1 MDHYKEALEK
11 AREEYEKAR
20 EQGYT
25 WLMGLLEGM
34 FPDLKEGEDERIRK
48 ALIDGVRQIRCKNG
62 ITQEQMI
69 DWLEKQ
75 KAKERLDRMAPIYN
89 DKESFESALEKAWK
103 YYNESAS
110 RTVDSFEDDY
120 IECVFSK
127 GFREGFLYKEK
138 QKELPT
144 NEEMLRTLR
153 AEYEKGVA
161 DTIAKYEQKEQKF
174 TEKQDYSDLTDLE
187 RAIHRG
193 FLVVGV
199 ENVPVTII
207 KETAQDCL
215 AWMKPA
221 EWSEE
226 DELMRTVIIQ
236 TLERFGGRGTT
247 GMQIDW
253 LKSLPER
260 FNLQPKQ
267 EWTIEDA
274 KPGDILHT
282 SSTASS
288 KTFIFN
294 GIRNDEHG
302 SVECFCCYDSEDGF
316 RKGEEELIGWKTDK
330 YRLATPKQ
338 CIKLGRIMGK
348 AGYIFHFETN
358 KLQKLNKLHWKPSDE
373 QMYALQTVY
382 EYLSTSSSANI
393 ELSDALRK
401 LYNDLQKLL

>member
-1 MDHYKEALEK
+1 MDRYEEALAK
-11 AREEYEKAR
+11 ARVEYEKAR
-20 EQGYT
+20 KQGYA
-25 WLMGLLEGM
+25 WLMNLLEGM
-34 FPDLKEGEDERIRK
+34 FPELKESEDERISRLIYCIIRDTPEVDDVLRENGRSVIE
-48 ALIDGVRQIRCKNG
+48 ALAY
-62 ITQEQMI
+62 
-69 DWLEKQ
+69 LEKQ
-75 KAKERLDRMAPIYN
+75 KDLDKMIVVSPEVWDNAIN
-89 DKESFESALEKAWK
+89 DAYKNGKKNGEK
-103 YYNESAS
+103 
-110 RTVDSFEDDY
+110 
-120 IECVFSK
+120 
-127 GFREGFLYKEK
+127 
-138 QKELPT
+138 
-144 NEEMLRTLR
+144 
-153 AEYEKGVA
+153 
-161 DTIAKYEQKEQKF
+161 QKEQKF
-174 TEKQDYSDLTDLE
+174 TEKQDYSDLNDLE

-215 AWMKPA
+215 AWMKPQKGANGNEKEIPNEQKPA
-221 EWSEE
+221 EWSKE
-226 DELMRTVIIQ
+226 DEEMRINILQEIANIKDVFPKINIQ
-236 TLERFGGRGTT
+236 PEF
-247 GMQIDW
+247 DW

-288 KTFIFN
+288 KTFIFK

-358 KLQKLNKLHWKPSDE
+358 KLQKLNKLYWKPSEE
-373 QMYALQTVY
+373 QMDILNWV
-382 EYLSTSSSANI
+382 ANI
-393 ELSDALRK
+393 LLNHDGIVEKEVAKKLQS
-401 LYNDLQKLL
+401 LYNDLKKLM